1 MATHTTSAQAQR
13 ALLAAA
19 RKGDLGEVTL
29 AVRRGGGTTLDA
41 KDAHGQTP
49 LHIACECGHLEVAQ
63 WLAHSAGA
71 RMNARSITGKT
82 PLHLIC
88 GEEHVP
94 PRRRLKLVRWLHGVG
109 ASVDTVDS
117 VGDRPLHIACESGH
131 FELVQ
136 WLVDAGA
143 SIEAQ
148 NHDVRTPLHV
158 ACHASSRPRGRHLEI
173 AQWLCSHGADATTK
187 SRDGQTPAQLLR
199 AAGNEGMVDQQ
210 ALRETMACI
219 VRRAR
224 AQGEDAQLCDDNEPF
239 DDSAA
244 PSSAAGSSSNPTP
257 PPNAPQEIP
266 YHVSD
271 VDDSDGIQEETDE
284 EEDEEEETEG
294 FEGFTYY
301 VNAGVLERLKHVQWE
316 SLLRGSQK
324 QKASAQHLF
333 QTFFPSIIQN
343 VEPHLAGKI
352 TSMLLEMDPGELSN
366 LFESPDAL
374 NAKIMEAL
382 SVLNAD
388 AAPKED
394 SMAEVAHEVAPP
406 QGAAVQNSQAPETEP
421 QDGEEAADLAR
432 MQRFEETCQA
442 WGKQEGGL
450 FRMTEKLLG
459 VIEARNGLDAPPV
472 YVPKLAALLQ
482 HATRNN
488 VPDVIVALLSSSVV
502 RSLPPEQRAIL
513 LSGVGSDGRTVLQ
526 YACRDACFGDTSV
539 LEPLVRHGAF
549 DVASLDAA
557 DPCADHADGD
567 RPIHLACVLGRFEVV
582 RLLLDAGASVDAR
595 DKHFWTPLHIACRD
609 CHFVIAQLLCVH
621 GADATAKTQD
631 GKSPAQLLSRSAY
644 RDSDPRATR
653 EMMQVLVSRAQAQTV
668 ETLPLDEGVQE
679 VIKFFDGAMHLAT
692 TKHKCGLCASV
703 AGPDQLA
710 NMKRMRDKYQLANMK
725 RMRDKWEQQASA
737 NPEEQQRAQRE
748 AEEMRNTGSGAGVQ
762 EVIRFIDG
770 AMHYATTKHKCGL
783 CASVAGP
790 DQLANMKR
798 KRDKWEQQ
806 ASANPEEQQASA
818 ATPSAASAATPSA
831 ASAATPSAAP
841 SPSPT
846 PAAAELTRSLVEEA
860 APPPAGKAKAE
871 PKRNGKARAQNA
883 TPARSAAGSSS
894 DSLPPPAATPPP
906 SPSPS
911 DAADAM
917 LRAAMEAGV
926 LESLK
931 STINRSADVASPAVL
946 KEARMMR
953 ERLREQEQ
961 KAKKQLKREAE
972 AARAREAREAPARQA
987 LQALLDAN
995 GIGALRAAV
1004 AQAEPHVEGFSD
1016 LLFDVIVEANKH
1028 LEGLER
1034 QEADEARAEAK
1045 SRHIEEHA
1053 LHFEALSIDQV
1064 DPKGASSSSDADLD
1078 TCVVCL
1084 DEAKTHVLVPCG
1096 HQCVCGP
1103 CGERLVQS
1111 DCPVCRARVTMVMR
1125 VYK

>member
-1 MATHTTSAQAQR
+1 M
-13 ALLAAA
+13 
-19 RKGDLGEVTL
+19 
-29 AVRRGGGTTLDA
+29 RRGGGTTLDA

-266 YHVSD
+266 
-271 VDDSDGIQEETDE
+271 
-284 EEDEEEETEG
+284 
-294 FEGFTYY
+294 YY

-710 NMKRMRDKYQLANMK
+710 NMKR
-725 RMRDKWEQQASA
+725 
-737 NPEEQQRAQRE
+737 
-748 AEEMRNTGSGAGVQ
+748 
-762 EVIRFIDG
+762 
-770 AMHYATTKHKCGL
+770 
-783 CASVAGP
+783 
-790 DQLANMKR
+790 

-806 ASANPEEQQASA
+806 ASANPEEQQ
-818 ATPSAASAATPSA
+818 ASAATPSA